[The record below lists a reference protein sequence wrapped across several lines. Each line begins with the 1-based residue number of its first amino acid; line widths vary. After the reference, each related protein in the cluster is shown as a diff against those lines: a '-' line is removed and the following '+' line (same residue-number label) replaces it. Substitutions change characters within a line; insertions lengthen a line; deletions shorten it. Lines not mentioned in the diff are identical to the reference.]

1 MNVSPRRAW
10 PRPASEL
17 PSPVV
22 PPPSLASSPNFAWPR
37 QHRCYPFIFMS
48 SWKQL
53 FQKGVA
59 MFRAGQLDDALALFT
74 EVGHHGRLI
83 YAGAYSAHQALSLEA
98 NEYTLYDSRAAVK
111 EKLGKTKDALRDCK
125 KVIDLAPQRWQV
137 RGCPSVYARR
147 TDTLTGI
154 CSLCTPVPED
164 QEV

>member
-1 MNVSPRRAW
+1 
-10 PRPASEL
+10 
-17 PSPVV
+17 
-22 PPPSLASSPNFAWPR
+22 
-37 QHRCYPFIFMS
+37 MS

-83 YAGAYSAHQALSLEA
+83 YAGAYSAYQALSLEA
-98 NEYTLYDSRAAVK
+98 NEYTLYDSRAAVN

-125 KVIDLAPQRWQV
+125 RVIDLAPQRWQV
-137 RGCPSVYARR
+137 RGYSCVRVRR
-147 TDTLTGI
+147 TDILSGI
-154 CSLCTPVPED
+154 CSLRTPIHED